1 MGQHL
6 KYVVFQTRWG
16 FFGLLGGEKGLLRTC
31 LPIATSQEAKERLL
45 AGSRMPKSDAA
56 LFADLQD
63 KIRAYFQGDYVDF
76 SDIPVALE
84 GLGEFGA
91 KALTACR
98 KVGYGRTVSYGRLA
112 KLAAKPNS
120 GRAVGNILAKNPIPL
135 IIPCHRIIRGDGNI
149 GGFSAVGG
157 QGMKKMMLE
166 LESSLLA

>member
-1 MGQHL
+1 MGQQL

-16 FFGLLGGEKGLLRTC
+16 FFGLLGGKKGLLRTT
-31 LPIATSQEAKERLL
+31 LPIATNQEAKEQLST
-45 AGSRMPKSDAA
+45 GNRMGKPDAA

-63 KIRAYFQGDYVDF
+63 KIRAYFEGDYVDF
-76 SDIPVALE
+76 SNTPVVLD
-84 GLGEFGA
+84 GLGQFAA
-91 KALTACR
+91 KVLTACR
-98 KVGYGRTVSYGRLA
+98 KVGYGRTISYGQLA

-120 GRAVGNILAKNPIPL
+120 GRAVANILAKNPIPL
-135 IIPCHRIIRGDGNI
+135 IIPCHRIIRSDGNI